1 MIRRSPLSSRP
12 TSAKGYPR
20 DEPAGLRAL
29 DGPAPT
35 CRRDFPVADTIS
47 LLGDD
52 AQSLLEHKSEGI
64 PASQLHLP
72 GPDFIDRVFEAS
84 DRSPQVLR
92 SLSDLFGSGRLG
104 GSGYVSILPVDQGIE
119 HTAAAS
125 FAPNPAY
132 FDPENIVRLAIE
144 GGCNA
149 VASTY
154 GVLAAMSRRYAH
166 RIPFI
171 VKINHNELLTYPN
184 TFDQVQFGSVQQAWD
199 LGAAGVGATIY
210 FGSDESMRQLQEI
223 SEAFAEAHELG
234 MFTVLWCYARN
245 SGFKTDLDYH
255 VAADLT
261 GQANHLGVTIE
272 ADIIKQKLPE
282 NNGAFNAIDVGKG
295 HPRVYDELVTDHPID
310 LTRWQVANC
319 YMGRA
324 GLINSG
330 GASSGASD
338 MAEAVRTAVINKRAG
353 GMGLISGRKAFQR
366 PMEEGVALLNAIQ
379 DVYLD
384 DSITIA

>member
-1 MIRRSPLSSRP
+1 
-12 TSAKGYPR
+12 
-20 DEPAGLRAL
+20 
-29 DGPAPT
+29 
-35 CRRDFPVADTIS
+35 VADIIS
-47 LLGDD
+47 LLGSD
-52 AQSLLEHKSEGI
+52 AQSLLEHKCEGI
-64 PASQLHLP
+64 PATQLHLP
-72 GPDFIDRVFEAS
+72 GPDFIDRVFEPS

-92 SLSDLFGSGRLG
+92 NLANLFRSGRLA

-119 HTAAAS
+119 HTAASS
-125 FAPNPAY
+125 FAPNPLY
-132 FDPENIVRLAIE
+132 FDPENIVRLAME
-144 GGCNA
+144 GGCNG
-149 VASTY
+149 VASTF
-154 GVLAAMSRRYAH
+154 GVLAAVSRRYAH

-171 VKINHNELLTYPN
+171 VKLNHTELMTYPVKY
-184 TFDQVQFGSVQQAWD
+184 DQTMFGSVSQAWD

-210 FGSDESMRQLQEI
+210 FGSDQSMRQLVEI

-234 MFTVLWCYARN
+234 MFTVLWCYTRT
-245 SGFKTDLDYH
+245 SDFKTDQIDYH

-282 NNGAFNAIDVGKG
+282 NNGAFNAIDVGKT

-338 MAEAVRTAVINKRAG
+338 LAEAVTTAVINKRAG

-366 PMEEGVALLNAIQ
+366 PMEEGAALLHAIQ